1 MRPVLPQK
9 AKLKNTARKPQ
20 ILISINIDA
29 KILKKIPVYQIQQH
43 ITKITHHD
51 QETFIPGTQGWFNT
65 RKPTNIKYYMK
76 RIKEEK
82 E

>member
-1 MRPVLPQK
+1 MPPK
-9 AKLKNTARKPQ
+9 AKLKNTARKQQ
-20 ILISINIDA
+20 ILISINTDA
-29 KILKKIPVYQIQQH
+29 KILKKIAVYQIQQH
-43 ITKITHHD
+43 ITKIINHD
-51 QETFIPGTQGWFNT
+51 QETFILGTQGWFNT

>member
-1 MRPVLPQK
+1 MPEK

-20 ILISINIDA
+20 TLISINTNA

-43 ITKITHHD
+43 ITKITNHD
-51 QETFIPGTQGWFNT
+51 QERFIPGMQGWFHT

-76 RIKEEK
+76 RIQEEK
-82 E
+82 K